1 MKIIPFDLEG
11 IGKVYS
17 LFLCSKNQHY
27 IRFQCHSL
35 GIKYI
40 ARVPLLELPVSHP
53 NLFVILLDCQRSSYS
68 SSLSTSL
75 LYCFLLDRSCSL
87 CVWGDYFQKRIKVTL
102 CFPSLYLQSS
112 SNWQSW
118 YFIPLP
124 LPVGTKTNH
133 NMDYFTKRFDEQG
146 KSLLVDYLTTMFI
159 VV

>member
-1 MKIIPFDLEG
+1 MKSSPFDLEV

-17 LFLCSKNQHY
+17 LFLCSKNQH
-27 IRFQCHSL
+27 HSL

-40 ARVPLLELPVSHP
+40 ARVPLLEVRVSHP
-53 NLFVILLDCQRSSYS
+53 NLFVILLGCQRSSYS
-68 SSLSTSL
+68 SPLSTSL

-118 YFIPLP
+118 YFLP

>member
-1 MKIIPFDLEG
+1 MKTIPFDLEG

-17 LFLCSKNQHY
+17 LHQISKSFTRYQIYNTNTTF
-27 IRFQCHSL
+27 R
-35 GIKYI
+35 I
-40 ARVPLLELPVSHP
+40 ACVPPHL
-53 NLFVILLDCQRSSYS
+53 ILLDFQGS
-68 SSLSTSL
+68 SSSSSTSL
-75 LYCFLLDRSCSL
+75 PTFFLFCFLLDRSCSL

-124 LPVGTKTNH
+124 VGTKTNH

-146 KSLLVDYLTTMFI
+146 KSLLVDYLTTMLI